1 MSVHLGARFWLIRG
15 GKLDEIGR
23 FMLSEP
29 FLEKE
34 VEMAIVGMKLEYA
47 PGPNGFIVTFFKKFW
62 KHIKKEIMQMV
73 QDLSVNQ

>member
-1 MSVHLGARFWLIRG
+1 
-15 GKLDEIGR
+15 
-23 FMLSEP
+23 MLSEP

>member
-1 MSVHLGARFWLIRG
+1 MSVHLWARFWLIRG